1 MSDIDDTRARY
12 ERFAASEAPGRSE
25 VYREWAAGVAGD
37 DEILDILASLPSPH
51 RQPPVVFAVTRMLG
65 SGEGGYAEWRTFV
78 RANAER
84 VVAECAARSTQTNEP
99 LRCAPLMLA
108 LSRVRGPIAL
118 IEVGASAG
126 LCLFPDRYAYRFGDG
141 PRLGGGDVELESE
154 LRGDISGP
162 SRLPEIVWRAGI
174 DVQPRDARDPRDRAW
189 ISGLVWPG
197 ETERARRIEAALDIA
212 AADPPLLIAGDASAP
227 GVLADLVAQ
236 APGGATIVITTPG
249 VLPHIPREARGRLIE
264 TIRGLPARWITIDQ
278 AAVHDAWD
286 PPQEDSR
293 GFLLAID
300 GRPLAEVDPLGGWIA
315 AL

>member
-25 VYREWAAGVAGD
+25 VYREWAEGIAGD
-37 DEILDILASLPSPH
+37 DEILEILAQLPSPH

-65 SGEGGYAEWRTFV
+65 SGEGSFAQWAGFV

-84 VVAECAARSTQTNEP
+84 IVAECAARSTQTNEP

-126 LCLFPDRYAYRFGDG
+126 LCLFPERYAYRFGDE
-141 PRLGGGDVELESE
+141 PQLGSSEVVLTSE
-154 LRGDISGP
+154 LRGDIAGA
-162 SRLPEIVWRAGI
+162 SRMPDIVWRAGI
-174 DVQPRDARDPRDRAW
+174 DIQPRDAREAQDRAW
-189 ISGLVWPG
+189 IEGLVWPG
-197 ETERARRIEAALDIA
+197 EDDRAQRISAALDIA
-212 AADPPLLIAGDASAP
+212 AADPPLMVADDAAAP
-227 GVLADLVAQ
+227 GVLADLVAR
-236 APGGATIVITTPG
+236 APKNATVVITTPG
-249 VLPHIPREARGRLIE
+249 VLPHIPREARERLIE
-264 TIRGLPARWITIDQ
+264 TIRELPARWITIDHRDL
-278 AAVHDAWD
+278 HDAWD
-286 PPQEDSR
+286 PAPEGER

-300 GRPLAEVDPLGGWIA
+300 GRPLAEVDPLGSWIA